1 MTRLPLE
8 VFMRLQ
14 LPGVTGMDH
23 AETRNVS
30 ARGIYLHTRAPLVAG
45 QDLECVLVLPQDL
58 TRTPGPMY
66 VGCRG
71 KVVRVHER
79 LPGQKLGAALEIS
92 GYDFSWPEGFTYN
105 AANETDV
112 SR

>member
-1 MTRLPLE
+1 
-8 VFMRLQ
+8 
-14 LPGVTGMDH
+14 MDH

-92 GYDFSWPEGFTYN
+92 GYDFSWPDGSAGN
-105 AANETDV
+105 SANWIDL
-112 SR
+112 RA

>member
-1 MTRLPLE
+1 
-8 VFMRLQ
+8 MRLR
-14 LPGVTGMDH
+14 LPGVTEMDH

-58 TRTPGPMY
+58 TRAPGPMY

-71 KVVRVHER
+71 KVVRVHQR

-92 GYDFSWPEGFTYN
+92 GYDFSWPDGSGN
-105 AANETDV
+105 ACAKEIDA
-112 SR
+112 